1 MSIQRTKALF
11 ERVRHPFSARHV
23 QLLARE
29 YISPNFIRLTLGG
42 PDMAGFKS
50 LGFDDHV
57 KLILPQAGQQ
67 KPNLPYL
74 VDEKPQVDEPRPI
87 MRDYT
92 PLNYDERLNTI
103 ELDFALHTGN
113 GAAMQWAK
121 TAPIGQ
127 WAGLAG
133 PRGSWVIAPGLD
145 WYVLLGDET
154 ALPAIERCLQERPF
168 DAPMMVRIA
177 CADPRD
183 QRAWAL
189 DEQVDMRYVPTL
201 DGVLDTLSLGA
212 GTGFIWGAGEHNQ
225 MAALRTALLG
235 QGLHARQMHLSAY
248 WRAAD

>member
-1 MSIQRTKALF
+1 MLSTSWAENNMSIQRTKALF
-11 ERVRHPFSARHV
+11 ERLRHPFSARHV

-103 ELDFALHTGN
+103 ELDFALHAGN
-113 GAAMQWAK
+113 GPAMQRSEEHTSELQSRGHLVCRLLLEKK
-121 TAPIGQ
+121 T
-127 WAGLAG
+127 LM
-133 PRGSWVIAPGLD
+133 RGS
-145 WYVLLGDET
+145 
-154 ALPAIERCLQERPF
+154 
-168 DAPMMVRIA
+168 
-177 CADPRD
+177 
-183 QRAWAL
+183 
-189 DEQVDMRYVPTL
+189 
-201 DGVLDTLSLGA
+201 GA
-212 GTGFIWGAGEHNQ
+212 
-225 MAALRTALLG
+225 
-235 QGLHARQMHLSAY
+235 
-248 WRAAD
+248 

>member
-1 MSIQRTKALF
+1 MF
-11 ERVRHPFSARHV
+11 ERLRHPFSARHV

-103 ELDFALHTGN
+103 ELDFA
-113 GAAMQWAK
+113 
-121 TAPIGQ
+121 
-127 WAGLAG
+127 
-133 PRGSWVIAPGLD
+133 
-145 WYVLLGDET
+145 
-154 ALPAIERCLQERPF
+154 
-168 DAPMMVRIA
+168 

-189 DEQVDMRYVPTL
+189 GEQVDMRYVPTL

-225 MAALRTALLG
+225 MAALRTALLE

-248 WRAAD
+248 WRAED